1 MRNVEKILSRDNA
14 QIKHLSKLI
23 KSKKERM
30 QSREFVTEG
39 IKLSLEAA
47 ENSVKIICT
56 YFTKEALGKYS
67 EKLEKLMELSE
78 KCVEISEDINK
89 KISDAQT
96 PQGVYCLCAMLDKE
110 RSTVKIDTDGHYMV
124 LCGLQDPGNVG
135 TILRTCEAM
144 GIEGVILTSDCPDI
158 YSPKVLRSTMG
169 GVFRVPVEITDN
181 IEKTINSAREKHVP
195 VYAAALDRTAVSI
208 RDADLKS
215 GSMVLVGNEGNGLSD
230 EVRAMCDRSLFID
243 MKGNA
248 ESLNAA
254 VAASII
260 AWEMS

>member
-1 MRNVEKILSRDNA
+1 MEKIVSRDNV
-14 QIKHLSKLI
+14 QIKHLIKLI
-23 KSKKERM
+23 KSKKERL
-30 QSREFVTEG
+30 QCSEFVTEG

-47 ENSVKIICT
+47 QNNVHIICT
-56 YFTKEALGKYS
+56 YFTEQAYEKYG
-67 EKLEKLMELSE
+67 EKLKELLALSQ
-78 KCVEISEDINK
+78 KSVQISEDLNR

-96 PQGVYCLCAMLDKE
+96 PQGVYCLCTMLDKE
-110 RSTVKIDTDGHYMV
+110 RRTVKIDTDGHYMV

-144 GIEGVILTSDCPDI
+144 GIDGVILTSDCPDI

-169 GVFRVPVEITDN
+169 GVFRMSVEITDD
-181 IEKTINSAREKHVP
+181 IAKTIQSAQEKNVT
-195 VYAAALDRTAVSI
+195 VYAAALDKTAVSLKN
-208 RDADLKS
+208 ADLKS
-215 GSMVLVGNEGNGLSD
+215 GSMVLVGNEGNGLPDDVIS
-230 EVRAMCDRSLFID
+230 MCDKTLYID